1 MDFDKTSPSSA
12 RIYDYLIGGTHNFEV
27 DRVVGRQIEQTMPIA
42 AQSARLNRMFL
53 SYAAQ
58 QLVAAGFRCYID
70 LASGLPTE
78 GALHEFVPSDARVIY
93 NDRDPE
99 VVAYS
104 REIIGDRPHIRF
116 IQAQLEEIDTILAA
130 IDQFS
135 GGERRVG
142 LCLIGVVYFIDDESL
157 ARIFQRLYEWAAP
170 GSLLVLTSF
179 DYLANDEAS
188 RKMKAAYESGTGLRF
203 YPRPQETMLQLVT
216 PWQPYP
222 AAPAPFNQG
231 FQPIENFVE
240 SEIGTA
246 VANRASRGRLGYAG
260 LLHHP

>member
-1 MDFDKTSPSSA
+1 MDFDKTRPSSA

-27 DRVVGRQIEQTMPIA
+27 DQVVGRQIEQTLPLA

-58 QLVAAGFRCYID
+58 QLIAAGFGCYID

-78 GALHEFVPSDARVIY
+78 GALHEFVPPSAKVIY
-93 NDRDPE
+93 NDYDPE

-104 REIIGDRPHIRF
+104 RQIIGDQPHICY
-116 IQAQLEEIDTILAA
+116 IQNRLEDLDPILEAV
-130 IDQFS
+130 DQFS

-157 ARIFQRLYEWAAP
+157 VRIFQQLYDWSAP

-179 DYLANDEAS
+179 DYLANDEAFQ
-188 RKMKAAYESGTGLRF
+188 KMKAAYESSTGLRF
-203 YPRPQETMLQLVT
+203 YPRSQAAMMQLVA

-222 AAPAPFNQG
+222 VAPAPFNQG
-231 FQPIENFVE
+231 FRPIEDFVE
-240 SEIGTA
+240 AEIGTA
-246 VANRASRGRLGYAG
+246 VANRASRGKLGYAG